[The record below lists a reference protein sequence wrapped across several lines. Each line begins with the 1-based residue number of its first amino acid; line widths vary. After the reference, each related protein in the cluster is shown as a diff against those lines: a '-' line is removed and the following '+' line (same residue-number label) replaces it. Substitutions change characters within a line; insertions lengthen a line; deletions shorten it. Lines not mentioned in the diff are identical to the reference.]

1 MKYIKLTAFVS
12 LAFAMMGLAA
22 CTDKVDYDPVEV
34 PTGQEVYFPQ
44 NGQTEYALQPDQSS
58 VDVEILRQNAAGAL
72 NVGLTYT
79 ATADGEA
86 TDIFTVPASVSFPD
100 GAKSAVV
107 TILFDFSDITP
118 ETEYSVTLH
127 IEGEDRSPYGPAE
140 QTVSFSYAPWEE
152 WQPMEGN
159 GVYSPAF
166 FNFGAADV
174 EVPIYTRKSLLNPA
188 QVQYMIPG
196 LYADDLI
203 INYNSDTKA
212 VTVPRFDTG
221 DKDGDEVI
229 YGMDSYTYWSTIFVH
244 PSYPAEDYPS
254 TFNPE
259 RGLFTLSMTFFTPN
273 AGPWL
278 PMTEYV
284 QLPGYADLN
293 VYFATA
299 GTFIDENSVEYTM
312 VNITK
317 SNDVNSFAYT
327 LKYGD
332 LTDEEVK
339 TVVEEMKA
347 NENPDLQFASGTF
360 KFPVTEDGYYT
371 LVTVGYDASNTPVCD
386 NAFRFK
392 VEISQ
397 KDWNAGWTSL
407 GQVRYT
413 DAFFYYYYGLTT
425 WMVEIQESDET
436 PGLFRLVKPYASAP
450 FADEFDVESGHYY
463 LQIDATD
470 PDAVFIDTQML
481 SIGFYVGCFDTGT
494 YADGKITFPAGAL
507 AFYLPSDGWC
517 ADYDKEATIVNFNA
531 PTTGDED
538 LEPSTQSATRKAH
551 NLVSTKAPAKRNAR
565 MTSAEIRRYTRV
577 K

>member
-22 CTDKVDYDPVEV
+22 CTDKVDYDPIEA

-44 NGQTEYALQPDQSS
+44 NGQTEYALQPDQTS

-86 TDIFTVPASVSFPD
+86 TDIFSVPASVSFPD

-107 TILFDFSDITP
+107 TINFDFSDITP

-140 QTVSFSYAPWEE
+140 QTVSFTYAPWEE
-152 WQPMEGN
+152 WQLMDGD

-166 FNFGAADV
+166 FNFGAAYV

-196 LYADDLI
+196 LYDEDLI
-203 INYNSDTKA
+203 INYNSDTRD
-212 VTVPRFDTG
+212 VTVPRFSTG
-221 DKDGDEVI
+221 VEDADEMI
-229 YGMDSYTYWSTIFVH
+229 YGMDSYTVWSTLFH
-244 PSYPAEDYPS
+244 SSNFPPENYPS
-254 TFNPE
+254 TYDPE
-259 RGLFTLSMTFFTPN
+259 RGLFTLSITYYTPE
-273 AGPWL
+273 AGPWG
-278 PMTEYV
+278 PVTEFV
-284 QLPGYADLN
+284 QLPGFADLN
-293 VYFATA
+293 VYFATS

-327 LKYGD
+327 FKYGD
-332 LTDEEVK
+332 LTDEEVE
-339 TVVEEMKA
+339 TIVEEMKA
-347 NENPDLQFASGTF
+347 NENPELQYASGTF

-386 NAFRFK
+386 NVFRFR

-425 WMVEIQESDET
+425 WMVEIQESNET

-450 FADEFDVESGHYY
+450 FADEFDVASGHYY

-470 PDAVFIDTQML
+470 PDAVYIDTQML
-481 SIGFYVGCFDTGT
+481 SIGYYVGCFDTGT
-494 YADGKITFPAGAL
+494 YADGKITFPAGSL
-507 AFYLPSDGWC
+507 AYYDNGWY
-517 ADYDKEATIVNFNA
+517 ADCEEAATIVNFNA

-538 LEPSTQSATRKAH
+538 LEPSVQNATRRAH
-551 NLVSTKAPAKRNAR
+551 KLVSTKAPAKRNAR
-565 MTSAEIRRYTRV
+565 MTSDEIRRYTRV